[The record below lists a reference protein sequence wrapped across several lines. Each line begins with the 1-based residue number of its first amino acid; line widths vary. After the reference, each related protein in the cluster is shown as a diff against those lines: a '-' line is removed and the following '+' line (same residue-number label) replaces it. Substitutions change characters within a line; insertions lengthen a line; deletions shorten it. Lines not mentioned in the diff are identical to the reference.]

1 MEEASIEGV
10 HPSKRGSNGV
20 GGVCVC
26 GYSNLITP
34 MTKATACMAEYGNS
48 KGSYFSL
55 SDTMRTWSLSLPGF
69 IRLMSAPWFVSIT

>member
-26 GYSNLITP
+26 VCGYSNLITP
-34 MTKATACMAEYGNS
+34 MTKATA
-48 KGSYFSL
+48 
-55 SDTMRTWSLSLPGF
+55 
-69 IRLMSAPWFVSIT
+69 

>member
-1 MEEASIEGV
+1 MGGSYMEEASIEGV

-34 MTKATACMAEYGNS
+34 MTKATA
-48 KGSYFSL
+48 
-55 SDTMRTWSLSLPGF
+55 
-69 IRLMSAPWFVSIT
+69 